1 MLVGQKAWYALSVT
15 GGKEVKIMN
24 WLNENKARFDITDD
38 ILDEIF
44 LPTNKKLVVTNNK
57 KRVIETSASGH
68 YIYFHGDASNEKL
81 IFFFSQAPNVY
92 SYVGSK
98 NGGFKS
104 GASVIMEK
112 DINRMKNIE
121 DTSDN
126 DVDKSLA
133 IGDDVTI
140 SSGSFQGFK
149 GVIKEIN
156 VKTNIA
162 KVSVMIF
169 GGENVVEVQLPQ
181 IKKIK

>member
-1 MLVGQKAWYALSVT
+1 MLVGEKAWYALSVT
-15 GGKEVKIMN
+15 GGKEVKTMN
-24 WLNENKARFDITDD
+24 WLIENKSRFDISDD

-44 LPTNKKLVVTNNK
+44 LPTNKKVIVKNNK
-57 KRVIETSASGH
+57 KRIIETSLMGH

-98 NGGFKS
+98 SGGFTS

-121 DTSDN
+121 DKSDTE
-126 DVDKSLA
+126 VDKSLSV
-133 IGDDVTI
+133 GDDVTI
-140 SSGSFQGFK
+140 TNGSFQGFK
-149 GVIKEIN
+149 GIIKEIN

-162 KVSVMIF
+162 KVGVMIF
-169 GGENVVEVQLPQ
+169 GGENIAEVQLNQ